1 MCGPVLWHPAL
12 CTCLFFLLHLTVSWL
27 KTFVSDISVSS
38 IGTVLDSWQIKDV
51 GYFSEW
57 INDYDVLK
65 IRGVKEHGWM
75 GKSIPQYYGPARV
88 SVHWG
93 GWLRQRQK
101 LSLEGLYV
109 SCVMLRSLDF
119 ICWAVGKGW
128 NNFISTVT
136 SIWVFFKRF
145 IMEVFS
151 HI

>member
-1 MCGPVLWHPAL
+1 MCGPIYDILLYVLVSFFFSVWPWSGWRP
-12 CTCLFFLLHLTVSWL
+12 LFQIFLSLPR
-27 KTFVSDISVSS
+27 
-38 IGTVLDSWQIKDV
+38 GTVLDSWQIKDV

-75 GKSIPQYYGPARV
+75 VKSIHQYYGPARV

-101 LSLEGLYV
+101 LSLEVLYV
-109 SCVMLRSLDF
+109 SSVMLRYLDF